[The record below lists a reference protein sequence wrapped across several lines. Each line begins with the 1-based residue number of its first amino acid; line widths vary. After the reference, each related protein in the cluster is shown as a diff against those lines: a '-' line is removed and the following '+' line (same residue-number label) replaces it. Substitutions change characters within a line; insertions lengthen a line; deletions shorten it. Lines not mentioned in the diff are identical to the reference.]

1 MPEKLYIALII
12 IMALSGILQAQ
23 DTTVSQTVNKDSLAV
38 VEMPDTLSST
48 PDSFEADS
56 TKKIE
61 KIEVVRRKFKYREQ
75 VGTALGMMAF
85 IALILT
91 TVQSWNPD

>member
-1 MPEKLYIALII
+1 MPKMVYIVLII
-12 IMALSGILQAQ
+12 IVALSGIVRAQ
-23 DTTVSQTVNKDSLAV
+23 DTTSQLESKDSLAV
-38 VEMPDTLSST
+38 IEMPDTLSTT

-61 KIEVVRRKFKYREQ
+61 KIKVVRRRFKYREQ

-85 IALILT
+85 IAIVLT

>member
-1 MPEKLYIALII
+1 MPEKICIALII
-12 IMALSGILQAQ
+12 IMALFGISQAQ
-23 DTTVSQTVNKDSLAV
+23 DTLSQEVSKDSLPV
-38 VEMPDTLSST
+38 VELPDSLITA

-61 KIEVVRRKFKYREQ
+61 KIGVVRRKFKYREQ

-85 IALILT
+85 IAIILT

>member
-1 MPEKLYIALII
+1 MPGRLYITLII
-12 IMALSGILQAQ
+12 TLALLGILQAQ
-23 DTTVSQTVNKDSLAV
+23 DTVSKTVSKDSLAV
-38 VEMPDTLSST
+38 IEMPDTLSTT

-85 IALILT
+85 IAIILT

>member
-12 IMALSGILQAQ
+12 IMALSGIVQAQ
-23 DTTVSQTVNKDSLAV
+23 DTVSQTVNKDSLAV
-38 VEMPDTLSST
+38 VETPDTLSST